1 MICTTIQ
8 NKNLDQ
14 ILEALESCEMAE
26 IRLDRCSL
34 SLRDIEE
41 CFTSDVPLVATCRI
55 ADLIET
61 EPALQDESLTP
72 QSKEIKAAQIAEKRL
87 CKAIEAGARYVD
99 VEIEAPKQMSK
110 RVRNVAH
117 ENGTVFIRSFHDFEG
132 TDSLEALKA
141 VVEKCC
147 YHGADMVKVVT
158 TAHTQEDADK
168 VLSLYDWCSGMS
180 ASENE
185 KIASLAEGGLI
196 AFCMGDAGRQ
206 SRLDCLRK
214 GSLYTYA
221 AVSEDEAAAP
231 GQWTASEMASALYG
245 DFHFV
250 GTCSTFDGKMHAVPT
265 KTGGPAALSGVKCT
279 RSNTESDIAISNPE
293 VPCSKSFAQRAIIA
307 AALASGTSHLRGYTP
322 CGDNE
327 AAIRVAENLGAKV
340 DRNGG
345 ELIITGISA
354 GLGDLATL
362 PANGVSDES
371 ALLPG
376 GSGGTAVGN
385 NICPDKS
392 SLSEGVVPGLPTL
405 HVGESGLLTR
415 MMIPVMA
422 QLCPDGVRFTGEK
435 TLLGRPLTGARE
447 IVEALGATVT
457 SDGTSSPVTAT
468 ETVSPVTL
476 TEAQD
481 RDESSTA
488 QVRVPLTVQGPL
500 AATRAEIS
508 GKHGSQIISG
518 LLMALPFSQKNTSLI
533 VREPKSI
540 PYMFITVEVLKKFGI
555 KIGNDMLGGRD
566 FIESGGD
573 WSLCTEIVFKV
584 KGGQRFKAADIDLE
598 GDWSA
603 AANFLVAGAIF
614 GKVEMEGLDTTSLQA
629 DLSIMD
635 ILMDAGASLSQL
647 DGDKGSITVQRA
659 PLKAFAVDAS
669 NCPDLFPIVSV
680 LAAFC
685 QGTSRIAGVG
695 RLANKESD
703 RAKAI
708 VEMLTQMG
716 VKAYVEGDELMVEG
730 HSLAQRLLAHK
741 ACVASCTPA
750 SQPGLLKGGKYTSHH
765 DHRMVMALKVA
776 SLGADSPIVIDDETC
791 VEKSFPDFLDMFSRL
806 AKVE

>member
-8 NKNLDQ
+8 NKNLEQ
-14 ILEALESCEMAE
+14 ILEALEGCEMAE
-26 IRLDRCSL
+26 IRLDRCDL

-41 CFTSDVPLVATCRI
+41 CFTSDVPLVATCRL
-55 ADLIET
+55 ADLVAS
-61 EPALQDESLTP
+61 EPSLQDSALTP
-72 QSKEIKAAQIAEKRL
+72 QSREIKAAQIAEKRL

-147 YHGADMVKVVT
+147 YHGADVVKIVT
-158 TAHTQEDADK
+158 TAHGQDDVDR
-168 VLSLYDWCSGMS
+168 VLSLYEWCRESA
-180 ASENE
+180 ASESG
-185 KIASLAEGGLI
+185 KVASLAEGGLI

-206 SRLDCLRK
+206 SRMDCLLA
-214 GSLYTYA
+214 GAPYTYA

-245 DFHFV
+245 DFRFV
-250 GTCSTFDGKMHAVPT
+250 GTCSIFDGKMRAVPT
-265 KTGGPAALSGVKCT
+265 KNGGPAALSEEKCT
-279 RSNTESDIAISNPE
+279 RSNPESGADILNPE

-307 AALASGTSHLRGYTP
+307 AALADGTSHLRGYTP

-327 AAIRVAENLGAKV
+327 AAIKVAENIGAEV
-340 DRNGG
+340 ERNGG

-354 GLGDLATL
+354 GLGALEAL
-362 PANGVSDES
+362 PANGFSDDP
-371 ALLPG
+371 AL
-376 GSGGTAVGN
+376 A
-385 NICPDKS
+385 
-392 SLSEGVVPGLPTL
+392 PGLPTL

-415 MMIPVMA
+415 MMIPIVA
-422 QLCPDGVRFTGEK
+422 QLCPSPVVFTGEK

-447 IVEALGATVT
+447 IMEALGATVSSVVQSAAGVPCPAT
-457 SDGTSSPVTAT
+457 SGKAEVGG
-468 ETVSPVTL
+468 
-476 TEAQD
+476 
-481 RDESSTA
+481 ESSSA
-488 QVRVPLTVQGPL
+488 PVRVPLAVQGPL
-500 AATRAEIS
+500 TATRAEIS

-555 KIGNDMLGGRD
+555 RIGNDMLGGRD

-614 GKVEMEGLDTTSLQA
+614 GKVQMEGLDTTSLQA

-647 DGDKGSITVQRA
+647 DGDKGTITVQRA

-669 NCPDLFPIVSV
+669 NCPDLFPIISV

-685 QGTSRIAGVG
+685 QGTSRISGVG

-716 VKAYVEGDELMVEG
+716 VKAYIDGDELMVEG
-730 HSLAQRLLAHK
+730 HGLAQRLLAHK
-741 ACVASCTPA
+741 ASSCDPA
-750 SQPGLLKGGKYTSHH
+750 AATAVSCNQVSLPGLLKGGEYTSHH

-791 VEKSFPDFLDMFSRL
+791 VEKSFPDFLDMFRRL
-806 AKVE
+806 V